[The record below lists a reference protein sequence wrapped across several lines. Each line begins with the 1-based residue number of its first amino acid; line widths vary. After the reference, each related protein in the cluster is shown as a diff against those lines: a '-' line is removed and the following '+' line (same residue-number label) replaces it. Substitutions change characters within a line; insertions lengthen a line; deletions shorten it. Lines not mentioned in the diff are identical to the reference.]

1 MQRIKQNMIFTL
13 ILIFACLLLLSG
25 CSKKELVN
33 NSITGEI
40 LDSEKS
46 EALIDGTYTAT
57 SKYYDPRG
65 YGQKITAS
73 VHKGIITKVTYEE
86 TNAQGT
92 NRLSVPSPKDG
103 WTETDLSLSAIYS
116 KHYTSFIE
124 KQNPSVDSVTGA
136 TQTTE
141 NFKSL
146 AASVFDDCKTGDTT
160 PKVIN
165 DFIWTYTAESPA
177 EDALGYKGKLSI
189 TFDNDAIT
197 QVVYDEYKDNNLK
210 SSNVLMK
217 QYFASLTK
225 ETMQKQTLAPVTVDP
240 VNTPLEAAK
249 YNELLQI
256 IANQR
261 MLFGSV

>member
-1 MQRIKQNMIFTL
+1 MQRIKQNMVCIL

-46 EALIDGTYTAT
+46 EALIDGTYTAI

-65 YGQKITAS
+65 YGQRITAS
-73 VHKGIITKVTYEE
+73 VHK
-86 TNAQGT
+86 GT
-92 NRLSVPSPKDG
+92 NRLSVPSPKEG
-103 WTETDLSLSAIYS
+103 WTETDLSLGTVYS
-116 KHYTSFIE
+116 KLYTSFIE
-124 KQNPSVDSVTGA
+124 RQNPSIDTVTGA

-141 NFKSL
+141 NFKTL
-146 AASVFDDCKTGDTT
+146 ASSVFNDCKTGDTT

-165 DFIWTYTAESPA
+165 DFIWTYTAESPTD
-177 EDALGYKGKLSI
+177 DA
-189 TFDNDAIT
+189 TIT

-217 QYFASLTK
+217 QYFASLSK
-225 ETMQKQTLAPVTVDP
+225 ETIQKQNLTPVTVDP
-240 VNTPLEAAK
+240 VNNPLEATK
-249 YNELLQI
+249 YNELLQV

-261 MLFGSV
+261 TPFGSV

>member
-1 MQRIKQNMIFTL
+1 MQRIKQNIIFTL
-13 ILIFACLLLLSG
+13 ILIFACLLLFSG

-33 NSITGEI
+33 NSVTGEI

-46 EALIDGTYTAT
+46 ETLVDGTYTAM

-65 YGQKITAS
+65 YGQKMIAA
-73 VHKGIITKVTYEE
+73 VHKGIITKVVYEE
-86 TNAQGT
+86 INAQGT
-92 NRLSVPSPKDG
+92 NRLSVPAPKEG
-103 WTETDLSLSAIYS
+103 WTETDLSLGTIYS
-116 KHYTSFIE
+116 KLYTNFIE
-124 KQNPSVDSVTGA
+124 KQNPSVDTVTGA

-146 AASVFDDCKTGDTT
+146 AASVFDDCKTGDAT
-160 PKVIN
+160 PKIIN

-177 EDALGYKGKLSI
+177 EDVLGYKGKLSI

-197 QVVYDEYKDNNLK
+197 QIVYDEYKDNNLK

-217 QYFASLTK
+217 QFFTALTK
-225 ETMQKQTLAPVTVDP
+225 ETLQKQTLAPVTVDP
-240 VNTPLEAAK
+240 VNNPLEVAK
-249 YNELLQI
+249 YNELLQM

-261 MLFGSV
+261 VLFGSV

>member
-1 MQRIKQNMIFTL
+1 MQRIKQNMVCIL

-46 EALIDGTYTAT
+46 EALIDGTYTAM

-92 NRLSVPSPKDG
+92 NRLSVPSPKEG
-103 WTETDLSLSAIYS
+103 WTETDLSLGTVYS
-116 KHYTSFIE
+116 KLYTSFIE
-124 KQNPSVDSVTGA
+124 RQNPSIDTVTGA

-141 NFKSL
+141 NFKTL
-146 AASVFDDCKTGDTT
+146 ASSVFNDCKTGDTT

-165 DFIWTYTAESPA
+165 DFIWTYTAESPT

-189 TFDNDAIT
+189 TFDNDTIT

-217 QYFASLTK
+217 QYFASLSK
-225 ETMQKQTLAPVTVDP
+225 ETIQKQTLTPVTVDP
-240 VNTPLEAAK
+240 VNNPLEATK
-249 YNELLQI
+249 YNELLQV

-261 MLFGSV
+261 TPFGSV

>member
-1 MQRIKQNMIFTL
+1 M
-13 ILIFACLLLLSG
+13 
-25 CSKKELVN
+25 
-33 NSITGEI
+33 
-40 LDSEKS
+40 
-46 EALIDGTYTAT
+46 
-57 SKYYDPRG
+57 
-65 YGQKITAS
+65 
-73 VHKGIITKVTYEE
+73 
-86 TNAQGT
+86 
-92 NRLSVPSPKDG
+92 
-103 WTETDLSLSAIYS
+103 
-116 KHYTSFIE
+116 
-124 KQNPSVDSVTGA
+124 
-136 TQTTE
+136 
-141 NFKSL
+141 
-146 AASVFDDCKTGDTT
+146 
-160 PKVIN
+160 
-165 DFIWTYTAESPA
+165 
-177 EDALGYKGKLSI
+177 GYKGKLSI